1 MAAFKNR
8 SCVLLLLV
16 VVVSALTLSSAD
28 SPGSEQPSAY
38 EMLEKFDFPK
48 GILPEGVQSYELKG
62 DGSFTVLL
70 ASDCEFKVDGGYV
83 LKYGRKIAGKVDA
96 GALTNLKGVSVKVL
110 FAWFSINSVARND
123 AALNFYVGPLSA
135 SFPVSNF
142 EECPRCSCGFDCATA
157 AAAAAVLSAE
167 S

>member
-1 MAAFKNR
+1 MATFKIQ
-8 SCVLLLLV
+8 SCVLLLLL
-16 VVVSALTLSSAD
+16 VSALTLSSAD

-62 DGSFTVLL
+62 DGSFTVFL
-70 ASDCEFKVDGGYV
+70 AGDCKFKVDGGYV
-83 LKYGRKIAGKVDA
+83 LKYGRKITGKVEA
-96 GALTNLKGVSVKVL
+96 GALTNLNGVSVKIL
-110 FAWFSINSVARND
+110 FAWFSIGSVARSD

-142 EECPRCSCGFDCATA
+142 EECPSCSCGFDCATA
-157 AAAAAVLSAE
+157 AAALSAE